1 MKRRKA
7 LTGLL
12 SSTLALTLLMTGCGK
27 SGTPNTATSGTT
39 STSTSDSVIGM
50 QNYGKVVSV
59 ADIKEA
65 YGSMENDDVMPLY
78 NVEPDEV
85 FEFKFK
91 TDYYDSS
98 TEINPWDMVTV
109 HTDPACTEQSK
120 LYSSALF
127 DEDGKTLRVA
137 PIGGVLTTEAEE
149 QAYLDDRTEVWGN
162 ASMYYLAV
170 WVDLDAE
177 GYVKLDKPVV
187 IPFTIRHDL
196 AVPTLKGVVDSTG
209 RFKLVWNPVEGA
221 TGYNVYWYGNTDIN
235 WTGEINKPVPGA
247 ESAYDVHSECSLL
260 MDSHTTETEFD
271 CFAGKDHGLAIHY
284 HDELDEDDTDYIIGQ
299 NYCVNGSYFVTAV
312 FGDKESGLSNIV
324 NTADLV
330 IPYVIVDEDDIMF
343 QTMDSEAD
351 LPQTVRV
358 KNIDGS
364 ITERAVTYKFHWG
377 ITLLGTDYPH
387 YRYSVEG
394 TAITGECSMDIL
406 NGKWEYYKT
415 KKEGD
420 PPTGFDGTN
429 FDNSTKADPE
439 NNTPFNP
446 DSSVPTIIETDPS
459 DPEVDPDESETLP
472 NESESLPETS
482 ESLPESSE
490 PVSSEPESS
499 EPDSEPESSEPVSE
513 PAADP
518 NGTDDQTLVERQLE
532 NTEAHIQRGNNDFV
546 EQTEYAVFAESAEE
560 EWLARNLIAGNER
573 ISFEAFPS
581 LQQYDNLMDTFQ
593 KVYYQNPYVL
603 GVVSYKYDYVSLAL
617 HVKYCYSKSELEEKQ
632 AEILEEANAIVKENI
647 SAGMSDEEKCR
658 ALYDYLNANTSYDK
672 EAVAAAE
679 KTSYRKGDDW
689 KDSEDAFNAHG
700 IIVDKK
706 GVCQSYALS
715 YKLLCCMSGVEA
727 KVITGY
733 LNGDLPHAWNSVK
746 LDGEWFQTDCTNNAT
761 NCGIPFFLYQAGE
774 DDLAMTGYTEDKLY
788 ELDTAVGTFSVP
800 DSEREYYTANNL
812 TAASVDEFKT
822 VLSSQLEKGVDKVI
836 AVRYIG
842 EFPETEIRNAVREVY
857 NMKGMEDKLPSLG
870 FRYSNSFVL
879 LINK

>member
-1 MKRRKA
+1 MKRSKT

-12 SSTLALTLLMTGCGK
+12 SSALALTLLMTGCAKG
-27 SGTPNTATSGTT
+27 GNNMPNAATSGSTSQTT
-39 STSTSDSVIGM
+39 SNGGTGM

-91 TDYYDSS
+91 SDYYDSF

-127 DEDGKTLRVA
+127 DEDGKTLRVS
-137 PIGGVLTTEAEE
+137 PIGGVLATDSEE
-149 QAYLDDRTEVWGN
+149 NNVIENKVDVWGN
-162 ASMYYLAV
+162 ASMYYIAV

-177 GYVKLDKPVV
+177 GFVKLDKPVV
-187 IPFTIRHDL
+187 IPFTVKHEL
-196 AVPTLKGVVDSTG
+196 GVPTVKGVVDNTG
-209 RFKLVWNPVEGA
+209 RFKLVWDAVDGA
-221 TGYNVYWYGNTDIN
+221 TSYNIYWFGNTEIN
-235 WTGEINKPVPGA
+235 WTGDINEPVAGA
-247 ESAYDVHSECSLL
+247 ESAYDVHGDCYLIKDSE
-260 MDSHTTETEFD
+260 TTETEFD

-299 NYCVNGSYFVTAV
+299 NYSVCGSYFVTAV

-324 NTADLV
+324 NTSDLV
-330 IPYVIVDEDDIMF
+330 IPHVIVDEDDIMF
-343 QTMDSEAD
+343 QTLDSELD

-364 ITERAVTYKFHWG
+364 ITERSVTYKFHWG
-377 ITLLGTDYPH
+377 KTLLGTDYPH

-406 NGKWEYYKT
+406 NGKMEYYRT

-420 PPTGFDGTN
+420 APTGFDGTS

-459 DPEVDPDESETLP
+459 DPEVDPTKSEILPDESESIPDTP
-472 NESESLPETS
+472 
-482 ESLPESSE
+482 ESLPESSA
-490 PVSSEPESS
+490 PE
-499 EPDSEPESSEPVSE
+499 SE
-513 PAADP
+513 PAAEPD
-518 NGTDDQTLVERQLE
+518 GSDDLTLVERQLE
-532 NTEAHIQRGNNDFV
+532 NTEEHIEKGNKDFV
-546 EQTEYAVFAESAEE
+546 EHTEYAVFAESAEE

-632 AEILEEANAIVKENI
+632 AEIFEEANAIVKENI

-658 ALYDYLNANTSYDK
+658 ALYDYLNENTAYDK
-672 EAVAAAE
+672 DAVEAAE
-679 KTSYRKGDDW
+679 KNSYRKGDDW
-689 KDSEDAFNAHG
+689 KDNEDAFNAHG

-715 YKLLCCMSGVEA
+715 YKLLCTLSGVET

-746 LDGEWFQTDCTNNAT
+746 LDGEWYQTDCTNNYT

-800 DSEREYYTANNL
+800 DSDKEYYTANGL
-812 TAASVDEFKT
+812 CADSADTFRT
-822 VLSSQLEKGVDKVI
+822 VLLDCLDGSEKVI
-836 AVRYIG
+836 VIRFTGDTLPKESIIKAVK
-842 EFPETEIRNAVREVY
+842 EVY
-857 NMKGMEDKLPSLG
+857 NMKGLEDKLERLG
-870 FRYSNSFVL
+870 FGYSNSFIV
-879 LINK
+879 LINE

>member
-1 MKRRKA
+1 MRKSKT
-7 LTGLL
+7 LTTLL
-12 SSTLALTLLMTGCGK
+12 SGTLALTLLMTGCSK
-27 SGTPNTATSGTT
+27 SGSTSSAPTSSAASDTTSGG
-39 STSTSDSVIGM
+39 SNGM
-50 QNYGKVVSV
+50 QNYSAVISV
-59 ADIKEA
+59 ADIKAA
-65 YGSMENDDVMPLY
+65 YGSTETDDVMPLY

-91 TDYYDSS
+91 TDYYDSD
-98 TEINPWDMVTV
+98 TEIDPWDMVTV
-109 HTDPACTEQSK
+109 HTDPACTEQSR
-120 LYSSALF
+120 LYTGNLF

-149 QAYLDDRTEVWGN
+149 HGMIDDDVEVWGN
-162 ASMYYLAV
+162 ASMYYIAV
-170 WVDLDAE
+170 WVDLDAD
-177 GYVKLDKPVV
+177 GFVKLDKPVV
-187 IPFTIRHDL
+187 IPFTVKHEL
-196 AVPTLKGVVDSTG
+196 GVPTVKGVVDNTG
-209 RFKLVWNPVEGA
+209 RFKLVWDAVEGA
-221 TGYNVYWYGNTDIN
+221 TGYNIYRYGNTDIN
-235 WTGEINKPVPGA
+235 WTGEINDPVAGA
-247 ESAYDVHSECSLL
+247 ESAYDVHGDCYLT
-260 MDSHTTETEFD
+260 MDSQTTETEFD

-330 IPYVIVDEDDIMF
+330 IPYVVVEEDDIMF
-343 QTMDSEAD
+343 QTLDSELD

-364 ITERAVTYKFHWG
+364 ITERGVDYKFHWG
-377 ITLLGTDYPH
+377 VTLLGTDYPK
-387 YRYSVEG
+387 YRYSIEG

-406 NGKWEYYKT
+406 DGKWEYYST

-420 PPTGFDGTN
+420 APTGFDGKN

-459 DPEVDPDESETLP
+459 DSEVDPT
-472 NESESLPETS
+472 ESESLPAIS
-482 ESLPESSE
+482 ESLPES
-490 PVSSEPESS
+490 
-499 EPDSEPESSEPVSE
+499 EPDV
-513 PAADP
+513 DP
-518 NGTDDQTLVERQLE
+518 DGSDDQSLVERQLE
-532 NTEAHIQRGNNDFV
+532 NTEEHIQRGNKDFV
-546 EQTEYAVFAESAEE
+546 EQTSLSIFAESAEE

-603 GVVSYKYDYVSLAL
+603 GVVSYKYDYGSLAL
-617 HVKYCYSKSELEEKQ
+617 HVKYCYTQSELEKKQ
-632 AEILEEANAIVKENI
+632 VEILDEANAIVEDNI

-658 ALYDYLNANTSYDK
+658 ALYDYLNENTVYDND
-672 EAVAAAE
+672 AVEAAE
-679 KTSYRKGDDW
+679 KNDYRKGDDW
-689 KDSEDAFNAHG
+689 KDNEDAFNAYG

-715 YKLLCCMSGVEA
+715 YKLLCTLSGVEA

-733 LNGDLPHAWNSVK
+733 LNGDMPHAWNSVN
-746 LDGEWFQTDCTNNAT
+746 LDGAWYQTDCTNNAT

-788 ELDTAVGTFSVP
+788 ELDTAVGTFSVA
-800 DSEREYYTANNL
+800 DSELEYYTANDL
-812 TAASVDEFKT
+812 SAANVEEFKK
-822 VLSSQLEKGVDKVI
+822 VLSSVLENNRDKII
-836 AVRYIG
+836 AVRYTGDFSERDMI
-842 EFPETEIRNAVREVY
+842 NAVREVY
-857 NMKGMEDKLPSLG
+857 NMKGLEDKLPDLG